1 MKLEHHRCSL
11 SPAPAAVPELG
22 RSTTEPMNTHHLKL
36 SCAFAF
42 FLVLV
47 AASQSGCRSSSGAQ
61 IGSATNQWSI
71 VSQPKPGEEGP
82 VVAKD
87 AEGNTTVFGDY
98 ETKQTAPDGKVLQW
112 YQGFADSD
120 GKTLIDIIRA
130 GAGDDIP
137 THAGIQVIT
146 HYVYRPDGNI
156 SEKYEF
162 FGSGPVRQH
171 VIYRYSEDGMWLKGD
186 IYDEKGKHVG
196 SEMTKPEV
204 LMYGEKR
211 KAQQ

>member
-1 MKLEHHRCSL
+1 MGRPIRSSTTKLMKAHLSKMSCSFVFL
-11 SPAPAAVPELG
+11 LALAAV
-22 RSTTEPMNTHHLKL
+22 
-36 SCAFAF
+36 
-42 FLVLV
+42 
-47 AASQSGCRSSSGAQ
+47 SQSGCKSISPQAESS
-61 IGSATNQWSI
+61 TNGLSI
-71 VSQPKPGEEGP
+71 VSQSKRGEEGP

-87 AEGNTTVFGDY
+87 AEGNTTMFGDY

-112 YQGFADSD
+112 YHGFADSD
-120 GKTLIDIIRA
+120 GKCLIDIVRA

-137 THAGIQVIT
+137 AHAGIQVIT
-146 HYVYRPDGNI
+146 HYIYRPDGNI

-162 FGSGPVRQH
+162 FGSGPIRKH
-171 VIYRYSEDGMWLKGD
+171 VVYRYSQDGKWLKGD

-204 LMYGEKR
+204 FMYGEKR

>member
-1 MKLEHHRCSL
+1 MKAHILAMSYSSVL
-11 SPAPAAVPELG
+11 L
-22 RSTTEPMNTHHLKL
+22 
-36 SCAFAF
+36 
-42 FLVLV
+42 LVLV
-47 AASQSGCRSSSGAQ
+47 VASQSGCKSSSSSPA
-61 IGSATNQWSI
+61 GSSTNQWSI
-71 VSQPKPGEEGP
+71 ISQPKPGEEGS

-112 YQGFADSD
+112 DQGFADSD
-120 GKTLIDIIRA
+120 GKCLIDIVRA

-137 THAGIQVIT
+137 THAGIQLIT
-146 HYVYRPDGNI
+146 HYVYRPDGNL

-162 FGSGPVRQH
+162 FGSGPIRKH
-171 VIYRYSEDGMWLKGD
+171 VIYRYSEDGKWLKGD
-186 IYDEKGKHVG
+186 VYDEKGKHIF

-204 LMYGEKR
+204 FMYGDKR